1 MTSLPLLSIT
11 LNSLYAVLRRAF
23 APIWV
28 SASDR
33 LSLESKQT
41 NVAVCLQVP
50 TLDLRERWTSLSTN
64 ERRRTIALRDVIGF
78 CGMVDDHGVVPCLRP
93 RPVQFPLSFYQ
104 KRNKKS
110 ESTLCQYLNIMLLL
124 I

>member
-1 MTSLPLLSIT
+1 MTSLPRLSIT
-11 LNSLYAVLRRAF
+11 LKSLYAVLRRAF

-78 CGMVDDHGVVPCLRP
+78 CGMVDDHGVVSCLRP
-93 RPVQFPLSFYQ
+93 
-104 KRNKKS
+104 
-110 ESTLCQYLNIMLLL
+110 
-124 I
+124 